1 MTPRRPTTRPRTVER
16 RLDAAGRD
24 LQGTAVEIGLAAPF
38 LSPRDL
44 NRWRRRIATWQ
55 RVAVQDAALL
65 ARLDG
70 ILARY
75 TA

>member
-1 MTPRRPTTRPRTVER
+1 
-16 RLDAAGRD
+16 
-24 LQGTAVEIGLAAPF
+24 
-38 LSPRDL
+38 L

-75 TA
+75 MTTRDTVRTVSA